1 MSGYEKSSPSKLGF
15 GVPGSFEVGYG
26 NTLVGNQVALNRH
39 KLRRA
44 FKTNKVKKAG
54 NIPSACG
61 PFRSAFQLGDPLG
74 RKDMRCGGSNQVNDV
89 NSKVLRHSMGD
100 YPSSV
105 DCAREVHGVTPLEVP
120 LASGN
125 SKYVSDS
132 SLYTQFKHLESV
144 NKTYNDKSGGGDDHN
159 GSYTFIRSVRG

>member
-1 MSGYEKSSPSKLGF
+1 MSGYEKSAPSKLGF

-26 NTLVGNQVALNRH
+26 NTLTGNEVALNRR
-39 KLRRA
+39 KLRKA
-44 FKTNKVKKAG
+44 FKTNRVQKAG
-54 NIPSACG
+54 NISSACG
-61 PFRSAFQLGDPLG
+61 PFRSAFQLGDPLA

-89 NSKVLRHSMGD
+89 NSKVLRRSMGD
-100 YPSSV
+100 PVSSD
-105 DCAREVHGVTPLEVP
+105 DCSKMVHGVTALEVP

-159 GSYTFIRSVRG
+159 GSYSFLKSVRG